1 MIGCAL
7 EPSICTAIKL
17 YCIKVGDD
25 LLADQLT
32 PRDWSNLTNIHS
44 FLLAFYEVT
53 KAIEGRSKTLET
65 VLPLIDYLLE
75 RLEAGKEEFAN
86 DPFMQARI
94 NSSWS
99 KLNKY
104 YGLTD
109 RTPIYIAAIVLVPS
123 LKWSYFEGNWDS
135 SWVSNAK
142 KEVLELWTSSYKG
155 TGIELP
161 VLDDKPLAGFAKWK
175 AEKAKQ
181 GPIADEYARYCQSAL
196 CPVEV
201 DARSWWLESTQ
212 RATYPNLSIM
222 AFDMLSIPAMSAE
235 PERLFSGAGIT
246 ITDRRNRL
254 SGSSIKALECLKSW
268 LGSTVR

>member
-1 MIGCAL
+1 
-7 EPSICTAIKL
+7 
-17 YCIKVGDD
+17 
-25 LLADQLT
+25 
-32 PRDWSNLTNIHS
+32 
-44 FLLAFYEVT
+44 VT
-53 KAIEGRSKTLET
+53 KATEGRSKTLET

-104 YGLTD
+104 YGLMD
-109 RTPIYIAAIVLVPS
+109 RTPVYIAAIVLVPS
-123 LKWSYFEGNWDS
+123 LKWYYFENKWDS
-135 SWVSNAK
+135 LWVLDAK
-142 KEVLELWTSSYKG
+142 KEVLALWELYKG
-155 TGIELP
+155 TGIALP
-161 VLDDKPLAGFAKWK
+161 AANDKPLVGFAKWK
-175 AEKAKQ
+175 AEMAMQ
-181 GPIADEYARYCQSAL
+181 GPIAGEYTQYCESAL

-222 AFDMLSIPAMSAE
+222 AFNMLSIPAMSAE

-246 ITDRRNRL
+246 VTDRRNRL
-254 SGSSIKALECLKSW
+254 HGSSIEALECLKSW